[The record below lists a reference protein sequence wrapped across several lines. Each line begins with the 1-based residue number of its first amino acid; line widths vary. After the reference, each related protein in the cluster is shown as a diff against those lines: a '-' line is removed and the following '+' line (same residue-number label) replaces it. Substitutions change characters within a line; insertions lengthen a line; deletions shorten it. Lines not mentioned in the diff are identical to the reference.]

1 MAKML
6 NGHAFIG
13 RQIRRA
19 REEKNWDQKTLA
31 DQFKPKKRSAASIS
45 LWERGLREPRWH
57 DMSLLARILGKPIA
71 FFADPGYE
79 ERERL
84 RTESLQTV
92 GEYFLGRRVLVQFK
106 LEEHHGMTD
115 RPFTCQGVIKAFYGG
130 FMEIGTQSIPM
141 NHIQVIHF
149 LD

>member
-1 MAKML
+1 MPKVL
-6 NGHAFIG
+6 IGQTFIG

-31 DQFKPKKRSAASIS
+31 EQFKPNKRSAASIS

-57 DMSLLARILGKPIA
+57 DLNLLARILGKPIA

-84 RTESLQTV
+84 RMEPLQT
-92 GEYFLGRRVLVQFK
+92 GGYFLGRKVLVQFK

-115 RPFTCQGVIKAFYGG
+115 RAFTCQGVIKAFYGG